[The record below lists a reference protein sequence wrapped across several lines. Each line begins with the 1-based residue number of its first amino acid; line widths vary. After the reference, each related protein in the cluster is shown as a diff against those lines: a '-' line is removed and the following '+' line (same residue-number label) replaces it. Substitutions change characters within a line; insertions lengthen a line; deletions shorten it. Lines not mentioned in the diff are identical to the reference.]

1 MDAREIDMKGVKAL
15 AKAVFNQAIKDYVKI
30 TAHGDSRIKDIGN
43 KREIERYLDT
53 NLASWGTDM
62 NTSEVKKKLKAMS
75 QLDAIRY
82 LRTLRK
88 NGKVKEAAI

>member
-1 MDAREIDMKGVKAL
+1 MDVRENDMRDVKAL

-30 TAHGDSRIKDIGN
+30 TAHGDSHLKDVGN

-75 QLDAIRY
+75 QTDAIKY
-82 LRTLRK
+82 LQKLRK
-88 NGKVKEAAI
+88 NEKVKEAAV

>member
-15 AKAVFNQAIKDYVKI
+15 ARAVFNNAIKDYVKI
-30 TAHGDSRIKDIGN
+30 TAHGDSHLKDVGN

-62 NTSEVKKKLKAMS
+62 NTSEVKKKLKATS
-75 QLDAIRY
+75 QADSIKY
-82 LRTLRK
+82 LQALRK
-88 NGKVKEAAI
+88 NEKVKEVAI

>member
-1 MDAREIDMKGVKAL
+1 MEAREIDMKGVKAL
-15 AKAVFNQAIKDYVKI
+15 AKAVFNQAIKDYIKI
-30 TAHGDSRIKDIGN
+30 TAHGDSHLKDVGN

-62 NTSEVKKKLKAMS
+62 NTNEVKKKLKAMR
-75 QLDAIRY
+75 QADAIKY

-88 NGKVKEAAI
+88 NDKVKEAAI

>member
-1 MDAREIDMKGVKAL
+1 MDAREIDMKGVKAF

-30 TAHGDSRIKDIGN
+30 TAHGDSRLKDVGN
-43 KREIERYLDT
+43 KREIEKYLDT

-75 QLDAIRY
+75 QADSIKY
-82 LRTLRK
+82 LMTLRNNK
-88 NGKVKEAAI
+88 KVKETAI